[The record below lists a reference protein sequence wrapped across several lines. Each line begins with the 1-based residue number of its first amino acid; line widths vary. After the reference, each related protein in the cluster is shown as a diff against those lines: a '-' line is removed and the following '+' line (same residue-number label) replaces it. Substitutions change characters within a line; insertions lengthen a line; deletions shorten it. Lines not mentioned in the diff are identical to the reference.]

1 VRTPGHIAV
10 IRLSALGDVAM
21 TVPVLR
27 VLRSTYPELK
37 ITVISNRRF
46 QPLFETVPEIQFI
59 GADLKDH
66 HKGVGGLLRLAGEI
80 TECGADALADLH
92 NVIRSKIVRTA
103 LRSKAL
109 RIAVIDK
116 GRAEKKML
124 VRSKGGTLTR
134 LKSTHLR
141 YADVFAKLGYPL
153 DLSTHQYPQRPELGP
168 RLSNLFS
175 QPPRKC
181 VGIAP
186 FAAFPSKM
194 YPLESMRE
202 LLKELNDSSRFDI
215 FLFGGGEAEEH
226 QLKELA
232 RGLSGVKNLANQL
245 TFSEELNLM
254 ANLDLMVAMDS
265 GNGHLAAMFSV
276 PVITLWGVTHP
287 AAGFTPFNQD
297 DQNQVLSDRKKYPL
311 IPTSIYGNR
320 YPEGYEHVMESI
332 SVETII
338 RRINQ
343 LLHPA

>member
-1 VRTPGHIAV
+1 MRTPGHIAV

-27 VLRSTYPELK
+27 VLRATYPELK

-80 TECGADALADLH
+80 TDCGADALADLH

-103 LRSKAL
+103 LRSNGL

-116 GRAEKKML
+116 GRAEKKKL
-124 VRSKGGTLTR
+124 VRSKGESLTK
-134 LKSTHLR
+134 LKSTHQR

-153 DLSTHQYPQRPELGP
+153 DLRTHQYPKRPKLGP

-194 YPLESMRE
+194 YPKDQMRE
-202 LLKELNDSSRFDI
+202 LLEMLNATSRFDI
-215 FLFGGGEAEEH
+215 FLFGAGEEEER
-226 QLKELA
+226 QMNELA
-232 RGLSGVKNLANQL
+232 QGLKGVKNLANQL
-245 TFSEELNLM
+245 TFNEELNLM

-265 GNGHLAAMFSV
+265 GNGHLAAMFNV

-297 DQNQVLSDRKKYPL
+297 EENQLLSDRNKYPL
-311 IPTSIYGNR
+311 IPTSVYGNR
-320 YPEGYEHVMESI
+320 YPEGYEQVMESI

-338 RRINQ
+338 SRINE
-343 LLHPA
+343 LLLTA